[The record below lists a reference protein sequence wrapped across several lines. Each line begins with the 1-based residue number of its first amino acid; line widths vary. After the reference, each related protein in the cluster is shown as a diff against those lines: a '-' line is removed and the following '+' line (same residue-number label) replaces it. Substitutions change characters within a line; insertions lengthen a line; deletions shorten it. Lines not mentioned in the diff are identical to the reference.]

1 MYAIEVEDLHKSYG
15 SVKALSGLSFRVAPG
30 EIYGLIGPNGA
41 GKTTTLK
48 ILAGLLRPDRGCAR
62 IYGYDVVKQRVEA
75 LKLVGYVP
83 ENPVLFQNL
92 TLEEFVVFV
101 AALRGLRKEDIVDD
115 LNHYLEIFDLRDKR
129 NKLLSTLSR
138 GMMQKALVIAALV
151 VRPKV
156 LILDEPMSGM
166 DPESQYVFKEEIR
179 KLASKG
185 VAIVIS
191 SHLLDMVEKLC
202 TRVGIIHRGKMVAE
216 GSVEEIKRMAS
227 AGTGGTLEEVFLKIV
242 RSGQSP

>member
-1 MYAIEVEDLHKSYG
+1 MYAVEVEDLHKSYG
-15 SVKALSGLSFRVAPG
+15 SVRALNGLTFRVGVG

-48 ILAGLLRPDRGCAR
+48 ILAGLLKPDRGCAR
-62 IYGYDVVKQRVEA
+62 IFGYNVVKQRVEA

-101 AALRGLRKEDIVDD
+101 AALRGLRKEDILDD
-115 LNHYLEIFDLRDKR
+115 LNHYLDIFDLRSKR
-129 NKLLSTLSR
+129 SALLSTLSR
-138 GMMQKALVIAALV
+138 GMMQKALVIAALI

-166 DPESQYVFKEEIR
+166 DPESQYIFKEEIR

-185 VAIVIS
+185 VTVIIS

-202 TRVGIIHRGKMVAE
+202 TRIGIIHRGKIVAE
-216 GSVEEIKRMAS
+216 GSVEEIKKMVS
-227 AGTGGTLEEVFLKIV
+227 AGTRGTLEEVFLRIV
-242 RSGQSP
+242 RGGQSP